1 MMKILAFNSSPRK
14 ERGMTA
20 ALLGPFLD
28 GAKEAGAEAELVYVA
43 DLKVKPCLGCFNCWL
58 KTPGRCVHKDDMAPG
73 SEARVLEKVVGSDVL
88 VLGTPLYVDG
98 MTGTMKM
105 MLDRF
110 IPLALPFFDDV
121 DGRTRH
127 PGRYGRHDAQ
137 IVLVSVSGFPE
148 LANFDPLITHVKA
161 ICENMHGRFAGA
173 VLRPGAPL
181 IPTLKER
188 GVPVHDVFEAAR
200 EAGRQLVRDGAMS
213 ADTLAAV
220 SRELAPRQAI
230 HQGANARFKQILDQ
244 LPGV

>member
-1 MMKILAFNSSPRK
+1 MKILVFNSSPRK

-28 GAKEAGAEAELVYVA
+28 GAKEAGAEIELVYVA
-43 DLKVKPCLGCFNCWL
+43 DLKVKPCLGCFYCWL
-58 KTPGRCVHKDDMAPG
+58 KTPGRCVQKDDMAG
-73 SEARVLEKVVGSDVL
+73 VLEKVVGSDVL

-110 IPLALPFFDDV
+110 IPLALPFFELV

-127 PGRYGRHDAQ
+127 PGRYGRHDARV
-137 IVLVSVSGFPE
+137 VLVSVSGFPE
-148 LANFDPLITHVKA
+148 VENFSGLIEHVKA
-161 ICENMHGRFAGA
+161 ICANMHGAFAGA

-181 IPTLKER
+181 IPFLKQQ
-188 GVPVHDVFEAAR
+188 GVPVEDAFDAAR

-213 ADTLAAV
+213 PGTLAAV
-220 SRELAPRQAI
+220 SRDLAPREAI
-230 HQGANARFKQILDQ
+230 HQGANAYFKQVLEIRDRHEWH
-244 LPGV
+244 